1 MMKNFP
7 LNSEFGPE
15 HKAELLRKI
24 KSSRAYVKAYE
35 DLDFMGKKDLRPV
48 RLQLELLKPELILR
62 EHKIR
67 STIVVFGSA
76 RVLSPSQAKAAVE
89 EARKAAEADPRSDA
103 ARRRLKQAQMRLE
116 QSKYYDEARKFA
128 ALISKAQQADKSLLE
143 YVMVTGGGPGIME
156 AANRGAWEMG
166 AKSIGL
172 NITLP
177 HEQDPNPYIT
187 PDLSFQ
193 FHYFSLRK
201 MHFMMR
207 AKALVAFPGG
217 YGTFDELFETLT
229 LVQTGK
235 KRALPI
241 VLFGKEFWTRVVD
254 WNYLAE
260 QGMISWE
267 DTRLCKIVERA
278 EEGWEHIQQFWR
290 SHRPESK
297 HGEQM
302 SDVQPTSLPVTP
314 TGNGEAK
321 PEKRDK
327 TERRRRG

>member
-1 MMKNFP
+1 MNMKKDD
-7 LNSEFGPE
+7 PE
-15 HKAELLRKI
+15 ITVSQKEALIQRI
-24 KSSRAYVKAYE
+24 KSSRAYLKAYE
-35 DLDFMGKKDLRPV
+35 DNEFLRKKDLRPV

-76 RVLSPSQAKAAVE
+76 RLISRQEAQEQVDAAKRKLPADPKNRELRRRLDLAYQRLKQSRYYE
-89 EARKAAEADPRSDA
+89 EARR
-103 ARRRLKQAQMRLE
+103 
-116 QSKYYDEARKFA
+116 FA
-128 ALISKAQQADKSLLE
+128 ALISRAQRADKSLE
-143 YVMVTGGGPGIME
+143 FVIVTGGGPGIME
-156 AANRGAWEMG
+156 AANRGAFETG
-166 AKSIGL
+166 FKSIGL

-217 YGTFDELFETLT
+217 YGTLDELFETLT

-235 KRALPI
+235 KRPLPI
-241 VLFGKEFWTRVVD
+241 VLFGREFWNRLID
-254 WNYLAE
+254 FKFLAE

-267 DTRLCKIVERA
+267 DTKLFAVVEKA
-278 EEGWEHIQQFWR
+278 EEGWDYIRRFWND
-290 SHRPESK
+290 K
-297 HGEQM
+297 K
-302 SDVQPTSLPVTP
+302 
-314 TGNGEAK
+314 EAA
-321 PEKRDK
+321 
-327 TERRRRG
+327 